1 MSILESKKL
10 KTRILLGYGVP
21 VGLLAIFA
29 ITTGI
34 SLKLVSNNTNDLARA
49 NRVIDNVRESVMAM
63 SRVVRTARGAAL
75 FPNDIQI
82 RDSYSVG
89 KDRFNEHVALMGD
102 EIRDPQQKASW
113 DAFVK
118 ESNAVINQ
126 SDEVMKM
133 IKSGKVAQ
141 ALPILADL
149 DITGIDKT
157 KDVMIKRQEDIL
169 KDREQ
174 KEAALITITL
184 IIIILGLF
192 GGGAVS
198 LVLGN
203 MIASAITTHI
213 PQVLRNF

>member
-82 RDSYSVG
+82 SDSYSVG

-133 IKSGKVAQ
+133 IEIRKVIKVMK
-141 ALPILADL
+141 ILML
-149 DITGIDKT
+149 HEG
-157 KDVMIKRQEDIL
+157 
-169 KDREQ
+169 
-174 KEAALITITL
+174 
-184 IIIILGLF
+184 
-192 GGGAVS
+192 
-198 LVLGN
+198 
-203 MIASAITTHI
+203 
-213 PQVLRNF
+213 

>member
-102 EIRDPQQKASW
+102 
-113 DAFVK
+113 
-118 ESNAVINQ
+118 
-126 SDEVMKM
+126 
-133 IKSGKVAQ
+133 
-141 ALPILADL
+141 
-149 DITGIDKT
+149 
-157 KDVMIKRQEDIL
+157 
-169 KDREQ
+169 
-174 KEAALITITL
+174 
-184 IIIILGLF
+184 
-192 GGGAVS
+192 
-198 LVLGN
+198 
-203 MIASAITTHI
+203 
-213 PQVLRNF
+213 